1 MAQTKAH
8 YAWIGPNNGYAEI
21 FWDAQ
26 SPAKYDWIGIYSSQ
40 TKGQDD
46 FITWQWATN
55 GSSYVTDCY
64 IKSGLSVRYF
74 TWLSSDTGK
83 LSNEGDQVE
92 LDLNEV
98 DHEAGK
104 RKMTP
109 GLVLSKLSGSY
120 SEIMRS
126 GDLDLKGEVEDQNES
141 KLEPGCWVEP
151 YSNGYAKIYW
161 TAATNQ
167 GDSDWVAL
175 YSSIYKSND
184 DYISGTW
191 QWAKGNSSYETSQA
205 YIAGIH
211 ARYIKQG
218 SPYVALRRSKPIYAG
233 YLDLSNIYISTDGID
248 LCVIA
253 KEGVKDD
260 SGSLSQIL
268 RIMSDQLHK
277 AWKCEP
283 SVFSLSPYKNLLF
296 KNLSMQEVR
305 VIGAELSITE
315 YYDVLMIYYKTYL
328 MAIQIADDGER
339 NAKRHAFW
347 QISLAQRFG
356 VDFAIKLGNAHEEG
370 RPGTAED
377 NRVDEINNKNALEY
391 NAGHP
396 GIDPKEAADTMWE
409 EGLIVGY
416 KKDVAPEHTKDEF

>member
-1 MAQTKAH
+1 MKSCSKFLAVA
-8 YAWIGPNNGYAEI
+8 GP
-21 FWDAQ
+21 
-26 SPAKYDWIGIYSSQ
+26 
-40 TKGQDD
+40 
-46 FITWQWATN
+46 
-55 GSSYVTDCY
+55 
-64 IKSGLSVRYF
+64 SGLSVRYF

-83 LSNEGDQVE
+83 LSNEGDQVK

-191 QWAKGNSSYETSQA
+191 QWAKGNLSYETSQA

-268 RIMSDQLHK
+268 RIMSDQLDK

-296 KNLSMQEVR
+296 KNL
-305 VIGAELSITE
+305 
-315 YYDVLMIYYKTYL
+315 
-328 MAIQIADDGER
+328 AI
-339 NAKRHAFW
+339 
-347 QISLAQRFG
+347 
-356 VDFAIKLGNAHEEG
+356 
-370 RPGTAED
+370 
-377 NRVDEINNKNALEY
+377 
-391 NAGHP
+391 NAG
-396 GIDPKEAADTMWE
+396 G
-409 EGLIVGY
+409 
-416 KKDVAPEHTKDEF
+416 

>member
-1 MAQTKAH
+1 MRVNWNQVAGSSPTQMVTQRFIGQQRQIKVARIGLHFIQAFTKAMTTT
-8 YAWIGPNNGYAEI
+8 Y
-21 FWDAQ
+21 
-26 SPAKYDWIGIYSSQ
+26 PAHGS
-40 TKGQDD
+40 GQKV
-46 FITWQWATN
+46 IHPMKQ
-55 GSSYVTDCY
+55 
-64 IKSGLSVRYF
+64 
-74 TWLSSDTGK
+74 
-83 LSNEGDQVE
+83 
-92 LDLNEV
+92 
-98 DHEAGK
+98 AG
-104 RKMTP
+104 
-109 GLVLSKLSGSY
+109 
-120 SEIMRS
+120 
-126 GDLDLKGEVEDQNES
+126 
-141 KLEPGCWVEP
+141 
-151 YSNGYAKIYW
+151 
-161 TAATNQ
+161 
-167 GDSDWVAL
+167 
-175 YSSIYKSND
+175 
-184 DYISGTW
+184 
-191 QWAKGNSSYETSQA
+191 QA
-205 YIAGIH
+205 YRH
-211 ARYIKQG
+211 CRNPCKVYIKQG

-260 SGSLSQIL
+260 SRSIL
-268 RIMSDQLHK
+268 RIMSDQLDK

-283 SVFSLSPYKNLLF
+283 FVFSLSPYKNLLF

-416 KKDVAPEHTKDEF
+416 KKDVAPEHAKDEF

>member
-1 MAQTKAH
+1 
-8 YAWIGPNNGYAEI
+8 
-21 FWDAQ
+21 
-26 SPAKYDWIGIYSSQ
+26 
-40 TKGQDD
+40 
-46 FITWQWATN
+46 
-55 GSSYVTDCY
+55 
-64 IKSGLSVRYF
+64 
-74 TWLSSDTGK
+74 
-83 LSNEGDQVE
+83 
-92 LDLNEV
+92 
-98 DHEAGK
+98 
-104 RKMTP
+104 MTP
-109 GLVLSKLSGSY
+109 GLVISKLSGSY
-120 SEIMRS
+120 SEIIRS
-126 GDLDLKGEVEDQNES
+126 GNLDLKGEVEDQNES

-151 YSNGYAKIYW
+151 NSNGYAKIYW

-184 DYISGTW
+184 NYISNTW
-191 QWAKGNSSYETSQA
+191 QWAKGNSSYETSQV

-233 YLDLSNIYISTDGID
+233 YLDLSNIYILTDGID
-248 LCVIA
+248 LCAIA
-253 KEGVKDD
+253 KKGVKDD

-268 RIMSDQLHK
+268 RIMSDQLDK
-277 AWKCEP
+277 AWKGEP

-409 EGLIVGY
+409 ERLIVGY